1 MRLTFNAEHQNAL
14 ADLRRIAAD
23 MMRWQHQVSSGRRV
37 NTPSDDPPAAARIV
51 LDRASLASV
60 AQYDRAVDMASSRL
74 MVADTVLGDLVARIS
89 AARTEAASAIGSVPT
104 DSQREA
110 AAMALEGL
118 RDAILSDINT
128 TFRGTYLFSGTAT
141 TSPPYERDAGG
152 TVSSYRGNGVSAR
165 LDVDR
170 ERSVP
175 LTFDGEA
182 IIKGAGAEDLF
193 QDLDS
198 LVAAIRANH
207 QDGIEA
213 GMDALQGAFD
223 RAVSAQTV
231 VGTQLAQLDDHKLR
245 LASSARAA
253 SSRLSSDQDANAVEA
268 LTGLSQSET
277 AYRAALAA
285 MSNRSR
291 ASLFD
296 YLK

>member
-1 MRLTFNAEHQNAL
+1 MRLTFNTEHRNAL

-23 MMRWQHQVSSGRRV
+23 MMRWQRQVSSGRRV
-37 NTPSDDPPAAARIV
+37 NSPSDDPPAAARIV
-51 LDRASLASV
+51 LDRATLASLT
-60 AQYDRAVDMASSRL
+60 QYDRAVDMASSRL
-74 MVADTVLGDLVARIS
+74 MVADTVLSDIVARIS
-89 AARTEAASAIGSVPT
+89 AARTEAASARGSVPT

-110 AAMALEGL
+110 AATALEGL

-141 TSPPYERDAGG
+141 TTAPYERDAGG
-152 TVSSYRGNGVSAR
+152 TISSYRGNGESAR

-175 LTFDGEA
+175 LAFDGET
-182 IIKGAGAEDLF
+182 IIRGAAAEDLF
-193 QDLDS
+193 QTLDS
-198 LVAAIRANH
+198 LITAIRAND

-213 GMDALQGAFD
+213 GMEALRGAFD

-231 VGTQLAQLDDHKLR
+231 VGTYLAQLEDQKLR
-245 LASSARAA
+245 LASAARAA
-253 SSRLSSDQDANAVEA
+253 GSRLSSDQDANAVEA

-291 ASLFD
+291 TSLFD